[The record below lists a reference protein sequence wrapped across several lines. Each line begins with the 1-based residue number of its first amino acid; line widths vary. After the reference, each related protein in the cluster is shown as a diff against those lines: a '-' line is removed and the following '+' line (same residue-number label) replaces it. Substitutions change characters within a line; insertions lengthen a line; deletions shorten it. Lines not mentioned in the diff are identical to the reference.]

1 MLKDSCGFALTGA
14 TEPAAAEYEAG
25 LAELQCYRG
34 DPVARAKSAIRMAP
48 DFAMAHAQ
56 LAWLHLLGT
65 EPGSLPTARNSH
77 ARLLSTARTDREKG
91 HAVAIDHLVEGRW
104 HEAGRVLEDVTIAHP
119 RDGLA
124 LLAGHQIDFF
134 TGHSRMLRDR
144 IARALPH
151 WSEGMPGYHSVLG
164 MHAFGLEETGDYVRA
179 EAAGRRGVELEP
191 RDGWSQHAVAHVLEM
206 QNRTEEGIAWMRG
219 SDDWAGDSFF
229 QVHNWWH
236 LALYHLELGDFDTVM
251 SIYDGEMGGGQ
262 SGVAMDM
269 VDASALLWRLLLRGV
284 NVGDR
289 CRVLADAWAPLV
301 TTSTYA
307 FNDAHAAMAFVGA
320 GRRDAV
326 ESVLAAQLEAM
337 KRSDDNAAFAAEVGY
352 AVTQAILAFGDGDY
366 RRTVRL
372 LRPVCSIAHR
382 FGGSHAQRDVI
393 DLTLI
398 EAAIRAGDAAL
409 AKALAAER
417 SDRRHDS
424 PLSQLFRKRAGS
436 LEGEVREKPELHVT
450 N

>member
-1 MLKDSCGFALTGA
+1 MFQDLSGFALTGA
-14 TEPAAAEYEAG
+14 TDPAAAEYEAG

-34 DPVARAKSAIRMAP
+34 DPVARAKTAIGMAP
-48 DFAMAHAQ
+48 DFAMAHA
-56 LAWLHLLGT
+56 LMAWLHLLGT
-65 EPGSLPTARNSH
+65 EPGSLPTARDFHS
-77 ARLLSTARTDREKG
+77 RLLRAARTDREKG
-91 HAVAIDHLVEGRW
+91 HATAIGHLVEGRW
-104 HEAGRVLEDVTIAHP
+104 REAGRVLEDVTIAHP

-151 WSEGMPGYHSVLG
+151 WSEVMPGYHSVLG
-164 MHAFGLEETGDYVRA
+164 MHAFGLEETGDYARA

-219 SDDWAGDSFF
+219 SDAWAGDSFF

-236 LALYHLELGDFDTVM
+236 LALYHLELGDIDTVL
-251 SIYDGEMGGGQ
+251 SLFDEEMGGGR
-262 SGVAMDM
+262 SGVAMDL

-289 CRVLADAWAPLV
+289 WQALANAWAPLV
-301 TTSTYA
+301 AKSTYA

-326 ESVLAAQLEAM
+326 EAVLAEQQEAM
-337 KRSDDNAAFAAEVGY
+337 KRNDDNADFAAEVGH
-352 AVTQAILAFGDGDY
+352 AVTRAILAFGDGDY

-372 LRPVCSIAHR
+372 LRPVRSIAHR

-393 DLTLI
+393 DLTLL
-398 EAAIRAGDAAL
+398 EATLRSGDSAL
-409 AKALAAER
+409 ARALADER

-424 PLSQLFRKRAGS
+424 PLSQLFRRRAHA
-436 LEGEVREKPELHVT
+436 LEAAT
-450 N
+450 